1 MGLLDSVLGSV
12 MGSLGGQQAQQPA
25 NPMLNVV
32 LSMLQGQGQQSAG
45 GIGGLLQ
52 LVQLFQQ
59 KGMGDVMQS
68 WIGTGQN
75 APISM
80 DQIIDVLGHDRV
92 GQMAQQAGVS
102 HEDAA
107 GSLAQMLP
115 NIIDKLTPQGQLPAE
130 HDLSSQLGGLLGML
144 KR

>member
-1 MGLLDSVLGSV
+1 